1 MYSVSQQWWC
11 RNLNPR
17 CWFTVILVKYFDYK
31 KVLQLLK
38 NTVLFELKDLEKNLE
53 LSGSSFQ
60 RELHSKKKKVYE
72 AQEENR
78 VLQEEL
84 HQLNQK
90 LKVGCEAIQVATR
103 VLTFYLW
110 KYL

>member
-1 MYSVSQQWWC
+1 M
-11 RNLNPR
+11 
-17 CWFTVILVKYFDYK
+17 
-31 KVLQLLK
+31 
-38 NTVLFELKDLEKNLE
+38 KDLEKNLE

-60 RELHSKKKKVYE
+60 RELQSKKKKIYE
-72 AQEENR
+72 AQEINR

-90 LKVGCEAIQVATR
+90 LKVKCEAVQIANL

-110 KYL
+110 KYLQSGLNSLPVTALSDVYLIISHM

>member
-1 MYSVSQQWWC
+1 M
-11 RNLNPR
+11 
-17 CWFTVILVKYFDYK
+17 
-31 KVLQLLK
+31 
-38 NTVLFELKDLEKNLE
+38 KDLEKNLE

-60 RELHSKKKKVYE
+60 RELHSKKKKMYE
-72 AQEENR
+72 AQEEKR

-90 LKVGCEAIQVATR
+90 LKVKRKAIQVANH
-103 VLTFYLW
+103 VLAFYLW